1 MEVDSYDGCSKVS
14 LQEMLAGVV
23 SHNIKVVLEA
33 VLDVPE
39 LESTNRNGNCY
50 NASDGIGTL

>member
-23 SHNIKVVLEA
+23 SHKIKVVLEA

-39 LESTNRNGNCY
+39 LESTNRNGNC
-50 NASDGIGTL
+50 

>member
-1 MEVDSYDGCSKVS
+1 MKVDSYGGCSKVS

-23 SHNIKVVLEA
+23 FHKIKVVLEA

-39 LESTNRNGNCY
+39 LESTNRHGNYY
-50 NASDGIGTL
+50 NASDGIGSL